1 MRRAIPCTTLL
12 VLVLVL
18 AGCGQRGDL
27 YFPEAERD
35 AVISVPAQLPMT
47 PPDDDDADGNTTP
60 AIPAP
65 GGAGNAPANAGQ

>member
-35 AVISVPAQLPMT
+35 AVITVPAQLPVT
-47 PPDDDDADGNTTP
+47 PPDDDAEQTTTP
-60 AIPAP
+60 AIPAA